1 MVPFL
6 RAQGV
11 GAIITLFGK
20 SIELPPPWNSDS
32 SISSLKLPVS
42 VLYRISSLFSRSSI
56 LRSSGVAE
64 FWRIVLPASV
74 ALEPFWL
81 GGLFVKTPSCRR
93 RLPWRG
99 AVMHIFPS
107 MRGFAFR
114 SIRLRRKFSV
124 ASIEN
129 ARS

>member
-20 SIELPPPWNSDS
+20 SIELTPVELGFQYLFVEPPRFRPLSD
-32 SISSLKLPVS
+32 LEPVLAFIDTQ
-42 VLYRISSLFSRSSI
+42 VERSRGALVHCFTGI
-56 LRSSGVAE
+56 
-64 FWRIVLPASV
+64 V